1 MIIESTNVDLAQK
14 PSFCQTPVTGSTGL
28 NVLSLFDGMSCGQIA
43 LQRAGIKVEN
53 YFASEIDKYAIQV
66 AKHNFPNTKH
76 IGSVVDVKGN
86 DLPKID
92 LLIGGSPCQGFSFAG
107 KQLNFDDP
115 RSKLFFEFVRLKN
128 ECNPTYFL
136 LENVKMKKEYEDIIT
151 EYLGVKPIAINSE
164 LFSAQDRKRIYWTNI
179 NFEALPTENKL
190 TVEDILEEEVDVK
203 YYIEPK
209 RSVVICENEVKKR
222 KIAFIGSNSQ
232 GNRIYNIH
240 GKSVCLCGE
249 GGGLGAKT
257 GLYALPCLT
266 PDRLEKRQNGRRFK
280 PSNSKFYT
288 LTAMDKHGILT
299 DNFIRKLT
307 PIECE
312 RLQTVPDNYTKI
324 ASDNQRY
331 RMLGNGWTVDVIA
344 HIFAGLS

>member
-14 PSFCQTPVTGSTGL
+14 PSFCQTPVTGSL

-66 AKHNFPNTKH
+66 AKHNYPNTKH
-76 IGSVVDVKGN
+76 IGSVVDLKGS

-190 TVEDILEEEVDVK
+190 IVEDILEEEVDVK

-344 HIFAGLS
+344 HIFGGLS

>member
-1 MIIESTNVDLAQK
+1 
-14 PSFCQTPVTGSTGL
+14 
-28 NVLSLFDGMSCGQIA
+28 
-43 LQRAGIKVEN
+43 
-53 YFASEIDKYAIQV
+53 
-66 AKHNFPNTKH
+66 
-76 IGSVVDVKGN
+76 
-86 DLPKID
+86 
-92 LLIGGSPCQGFSFAG
+92 QGFSFAG

-179 NFEALPTENKL
+179 NFKALPTENKL
-190 TVEDILEEEVDVK
+190 TVEDILEDEVDVK

-312 RLQTVPDNYTKI
+312 RLQTVPDNYTAI
-324 ASDNQRY
+324 VSNSQRY
-331 RMLGNGWTVDVIA
+331 KMLGNGWTVDVIA
-344 HIFAGLS
+344 HIFGGLKQYCL

>member
-1 MIIESTNVDLAQK
+1 M
-14 PSFCQTPVTGSTGL
+14 

-43 LQRAGIKVEN
+43 LNRAGISYGK
-53 YFASEIDKYAIQV
+53 YYASEIDKHAIKVTQ
-66 AKHNFPNTKH
+66 HNYPDT
-76 IGSVVDVKGN
+76 IQLGSVIDIKGQ

-179 NFEALPTENKL
+179 NFKALPTENKL
-190 TVEDILEEEVDVK
+190 TVEDILEDEVDVK

-209 RSVVICENEVKKR
+209 RSVEKKKNEVKKR

-312 RLQTVPDNYTKI
+312 RLQTVPDNYTAI
-324 ASDNQRY
+324 VSNSQRY
-331 RMLGNGWTVDVIA
+331 KMLGNGWTVDVIA
-344 HIFAGLS
+344 HIFGGLKQYCL

>member
-28 NVLSLFDGMSCGQIA
+28 NVLSLFDGMSCGRIA
-43 LQRAGIKVEN
+43 LERAGIKVNN
-53 YFASEIDKYAIQV
+53 YFASEIDKYAIQA
-66 AKHNFPNTKH
+66 AKQNYPNMQH
-76 IGSVVDVKGN
+76 IGDVTQVKAN
-86 DLPKID
+86 ELPKID

-179 NFEALPTENKL
+179 NFKALPTENKL
-190 TVEDILEEEVDVK
+190 TVEDILEDEVDVK

-344 HIFAGLS
+344 HIFGGLS